1 MSYFLAQDFTEVNKK
16 LLRQKFFRAMEINKF
31 PDYSNYNCV
40 NNAYQDF
47 VAQFLSVIDFVAP
60 TRTLRVK
67 SNTKLWFD
75 IGNLN
80 A

>member
-1 MSYFLAQDFTEVNKK
+1 MRSIKNYSGKNFLEQW
-16 LLRQKFFRAMEINKF
+16 RSIRF

-47 VAQFLSVIDFVAP
+47 VAQFLSVIDFVTP
-60 TRTLRVK
+60 VRTLRVK